1 MSLLTKD
8 IESQI
13 QNMSS
18 LSHTVPKIVQVVND
32 SSSSARDLVKVIQM
46 DPVLTAKVL
55 RIVNSAFYSMQQEV
69 TSLNKAVIMV
79 GMNTVK
85 NLALSTAVVSSFSFN
100 EDECGIK
107 HEEFWKYSVGT
118 AVLSKILAQKSR
130 LPATDAEDLFII
142 GLLHVIGKA
151 FLLQFFPKKIRK
163 IVTTSQEQRK
173 CSHYI
178 EKDVFGMNH
187 MEIGATLA
195 INWKLPESVLD
206 GIKNYIHPIE
216 SNLITTKYL
225 SVASNAIKVNGVGF
239 AGDAIAHLD
248 NLDILTEL
256 SIDEQTL
263 DDIVINELSG
273 ELEKANAFVK
283 SN

>member
-1 MSLLTKD
+1 
-8 IESQI
+8 
-13 QNMSS
+13 
-18 LSHTVPKIVQVVND
+18 
-32 SSSSARDLVKVIQM
+32 
-46 DPVLTAKVL
+46 
-55 RIVNSAFYSMQQEV
+55 
-69 TSLNKAVIMV
+69 
-79 GMNTVK
+79 
-85 NLALSTAVVSSFSFN
+85 
-100 EDECGIK
+100 
-107 HEEFWKYSVGT
+107 
-118 AVLSKILAQKSR
+118 
-130 LPATDAEDLFII
+130 
-142 GLLHVIGKA
+142 
-151 FLLQFFPKKIRK
+151 
-163 IVTTSQEQRK
+163 
-173 CSHYI
+173 
-178 EKDVFGMNH
+178 

-206 GIKNYIHPIE
+206 GIKNYINPIE

-283 SN
+283 VTNMEIYFWGVRGSIASPGPHTVRFGGNTTCVEIRDGDEFILIDCGTGIRDAGNHILSNFGTQNDINILMTHTHWDHIQGFPFFVPAFIPGNNIQILGPPL